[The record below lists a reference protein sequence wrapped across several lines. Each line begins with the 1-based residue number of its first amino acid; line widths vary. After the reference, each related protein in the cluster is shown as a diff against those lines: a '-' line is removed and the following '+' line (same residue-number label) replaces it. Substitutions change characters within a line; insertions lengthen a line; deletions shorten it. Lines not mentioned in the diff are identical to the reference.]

1 MSTEYHI
8 EKTIKS
14 PQAAVLCLAATEKG
28 QFLASRG
35 ADGVYLWNT
44 KTGKQLRRPGGGGFR
59 GDTTAMTWIRGED
72 DADEALIYGT
82 LRGYLI
88 CWRQIKD
95 TTDFEELYCLHIGSA
110 TKITALDF
118 NPPSRRLVLSTRNGT
133 IQVHQV
139 DAHMSLH
146 GHISVSIQNCDA
158 RAIYFLPN
166 GESRNIMVFG
176 CRSGKMYST
185 TPVAYLL
192 RGNDGSVIESYDA
205 GGIIGNAT
213 MNAAKDVFGID
224 DPSQGVALYRV
235 LDGAKVK
242 TLPVKATKT
251 PRPRQV
257 AFTQDSKIVVSGSDH
272 GIIYMFERRDG
283 SVSKLTTEG
292 TAWVQTVTTA
302 NVDGISTIVA
312 ANSRDV
318 GTEMSKIYI
327 WKKQSQPLGAA
338 EIIENDTLTLA
349 CKNWLIIG
357 LLVALLTFNF
367 SHMLSLVLC
376 IWDLVDSFWRGMML
390 FT

>member
-1 MSTEYHI
+1 
-8 EKTIKS
+8 
-14 PQAAVLCLAATEKG
+14 
-28 QFLASRG
+28 
-35 ADGVYLWNT
+35 
-44 KTGKQLRRPGGGGFR
+44 
-59 GDTTAMTWIRGED
+59 
-72 DADEALIYGT
+72 
-82 LRGYLI
+82 
-88 CWRQIKD
+88 
-95 TTDFEELYCLHIGSA
+95 
-110 TKITALDF
+110 
-118 NPPSRRLVLSTRNGT
+118 
-133 IQVHQV
+133 
-139 DAHMSLH
+139 
-146 GHISVSIQNCDA
+146 
-158 RAIYFLPN
+158 
-166 GESRNIMVFG
+166 MVFG

-185 TPVAYLL
+185 TPVVYLL
-192 RGNDGSVIESYDA
+192 RGNNGSVIESYDA

-251 PRPRQV
+251 PRPQQV

-338 EIIENDTLTLA
+338 EIIENDTFTLA
-349 CKNWLIIG
+349 CKNWQEE
-357 LLVALLTFNF
+357 
-367 SHMLSLVLC
+367 VLMVKTKDKWQC
-376 IWDLVDSFWRGMML
+376 LDVDMIDSFCQTSPTTAEAEAEL
-390 FT
+390 KLNH

>member
-1 MSTEYHI
+1 MSTKYHI

-28 QFLASRG
+28 QFLASGG
-35 ADGVYLWNT
+35 ADGVYLWNM

-95 TTDFEELYCLHIGSA
+95 MTDFEELYCLHIGSA
-110 TKITALDF
+110 TEITALDF
-118 NPPSRRLVLSTRNGT
+118 DLPSRRLVLSTQNGT
-133 IQVHQV
+133 IQ
-139 DAHMSLH
+139 
-146 GHISVSIQNCDA
+146 
-158 RAIYFLPN
+158 
-166 GESRNIMVFG
+166 
-176 CRSGKMYST
+176 MYST
-185 TPVAYLL
+185 TPVAYVIISNDIDRYLL

-242 TLPVKATKT
+242 TLPVKAMKT

-367 SHMLSLVLC
+367 SAESSEGDINIVLQR
-376 IWDLVDSFWRGMML
+376 LGQVHESPTGL
-390 FT
+390 GQKEGYV